1 MRECLQMTVALDE
14 VAKTVNWLHRQHTGR
29 DLVIEDYLVISKDA
43 VLILYSVKRAMDD
56 YPPHHPSY
64 RQKGYLPNFA
74 RASRPDLKHERKA
87 AMATR
92 HHKGKFDADW
102 DVVQLGDTFEDLP
115 VLDFQAM
122 NKKANADGLMADVER
137 I

>member
-1 MRECLQMTVALDE
+1 MA
-14 VAKTVNWLHRQHTGR
+14 
-29 DLVIEDYLVISKDA
+29 
-43 VLILYSVKRAMDD
+43 D

-64 RQKGYLPNFA
+64 RKKGYLPNFA
-74 RASRPDLKHERKA
+74 RASRPDLKHERKQ
-87 AMATR
+87 AMTTR
-92 HHKGKFDADW
+92 HHKGHFDADF

-137 I
+137 IREHPADWIRPRLISGRIIANIGGKPHAPPDEGRAET